1 MIDFSNFTA
10 GMSSGGTR
18 KKKKS
23 DDDDEE
29 EEEEETGASK
39 MGKAGAMGGPWAAAA
54 QGAANVISAKAKRQK
69 ERSKALMKS
78 SQEQQ
83 ANFSKGAQNMASIA
97 QNFRL

>member
-1 MIDFSNFTA
+1 MIDFSNFTT
-10 GMSSGGTR
+10 GMSGGGTR

-23 DDDDEE
+23 DDDEE

-54 QGAANVISAKAKRQK
+54 QGAANVISARAKRQK
-69 ERSKALMKS
+69 ERSMALMKS